1 MAKEPVFLGIYSR
14 QVPGEKDTEGRWQVW
29 ELEDG
34 RFLAQRTARGGEGG
48 TLPEAVDSDTFFKEF
63 RVQAAFKRAAAGK
76 KTEKR
81 PVPTAEPW
89 KAAFRSISG
98 GDSQEDVYLNT
109 AFTKKRDAPKTDGPG
124 KAPATGISDLEIEKM
139 LYPRWEG
146 IKTRDAVTPPEKPRP
161 APAPADIAL
170 TENEMRSDFSLA
182 LMRLRNNRHA
192 AIEDL
197 EKILKRKA
205 PFKAEHKHMFS
216 DFGTALRR
224 KKVNALACRFHERAR
239 ELSPNDEH
247 ILFNLARVLYDSG
260 KFAQAHEQLRKAV
273 EIASD
278 FKYGKDFLEYIE
290 LRHKNFL

>member
-1 MAKEPVFLGIYSR
+1 MAKEPIFLGTYSR
-14 QVPGEKDTEGRWQVW
+14 QAPGEKDAEGYWQVW
-29 ELEDG
+29 ELADG
-34 RFLAQRTARGGEGG
+34 SFLAQRTARDGTGG
-48 TLPEAVDSDTFFKEF
+48 TLPENVDPGTFFKEF
-63 RVQAAFKRAAAGK
+63 RVQAAFKGSVAGGK
-76 KTEKR
+76 
-81 PVPTAEPW
+81 
-89 KAAFRSISG
+89 
-98 GDSQEDVYLNT
+98 GDAHLNT
-109 AFTKKRDAPKTDGPG
+109 AFTKKQDAPPMTGQSKS
-124 KAPATGISDLEIEKM
+124 PAIGISDLEIEKM

-146 IKTRDAVTPPEKPRP
+146 IKTRDAETPPQDPH
-161 APAPADIAL
+161 PAPADMAL

-182 LMRLRNNRHA
+182 LMRLRSNRRT

-224 KKVNALACRFHERAR
+224 QKVNALACRFHERAR

-260 KFAQAHEQLRKAV
+260 KFAQAREQLRKAMDM
-273 EIASD
+273 ARD